1 MKKKVV
7 AVLLMVSMVAA
18 LAIGCGSK
26 KEGGSEKTREL
37 RKKQNMN
44 KLWKREF

>member
-26 KEGGSEKTREL
+26 KVKKTREL

>member
-26 KEGGSEKTREL
+26 KEGGSEKNEGL

>member
-1 MKKKVV
+1 MKKRC
-7 AVLLMVSMVAA
+7 SSS
-18 LAIGCGSK
+18 IINGEYGCGSCYWLRSK

-44 KLWKREF
+44 KLWKKEF

>member
-26 KEGGSEKTREL
+26 KEGGSEKNEGTTE
-37 RKKQNMN
+37 KTKYEQIME
-44 KLWKREF
+44 KGV